1 MRPVTHWPG
10 ADRQTASY
18 SPDVPMIAA
27 PAKVAVFL
35 IALTAI
41 FGVAYLTGTQSSA
54 LLAAPPVSAHGQ
66 HSTTFGGLSATANG
80 YTMRLPDSTG
90 RPGNDQF
97 VELQITGPDG
107 RSVPDYTETDGAPM
121 HVIAIRQD
129 LTGYQHL
136 YPEQGDGASWWAVLN
151 LTPGPWRLIAEFRP
165 AALGQAV
172 ALGADLTISGNYR
185 PRPLPDVSERDRVDG
200 YVATLSQP
208 LTTSSSAPTVV
219 TLSTKGR
226 PVTDLTRAHGSLGHG
241 VLIRPTDLGYW
252 HLHADPVDETY
263 RGPDISFTGGA
274 PEPGTYRM
282 FTEFTR
288 GEDSHVAAFTVVV
301 TS

>member
-1 MRPVTHWPG
+1 
-10 ADRQTASY
+10 
-18 SPDVPMIAA
+18 MIAA
-27 PAKVAVFL
+27 PVRVVVFL

-41 FGVAYLTGTQSSA
+41 FGVAYLVGTQSSA
-54 LLAAPPVSAHGQ
+54 LLAAPPVSAHDQ
-66 HSTTFGGLSATANG
+66 HSTAFGGLSATADG

-90 RPGNDQF
+90 APGKDQF
-97 VELQITGPDG
+97 VELQITGSDG
-107 RSVPDYTETDGAPM
+107 RPVPDYTETDGAPM

-136 YPEQGDGASWWAVLN
+136 YPEQGDGSSWWAALN
-151 LTPGPWRLIAEFRP
+151 LTPGPWRMIAEFRP
-165 AALGQAV
+165 AALGQTV

-185 PRPLPDVSERDRVDG
+185 PQPLPEVSERDRVDG
-200 YVATLSQP
+200 YLATLSEP
-208 LTTSSSAPTVV
+208 VTTFSNGLTVV
-219 TLSTKGR
+219 TLSRKGR
-226 PVTDLTRAHGSLGHG
+226 PVTDLTPAHGSLGHG

-252 HLHADPVDETY
+252 HLHADSVSETY
-263 RGPDISFTGGA
+263 RGPDISFTGGV

-282 FTEFTR
+282 FTEFTH

>member
-1 MRPVTHWPG
+1 
-10 ADRQTASY
+10 
-18 SPDVPMIAA
+18 MIAA

-54 LLAAPPVSAHGQ
+54 LLAAPPASEHGQ
-66 HSTTFGGLSATANG
+66 HASTFGGLSATADG

-90 RPGNDQF
+90 TPGKDQF

-107 RSVPDYTETDGAPM
+107 RPVPDYTETDGAPM
-121 HVIAIRQD
+121 HVIAVRQD
-129 LTGYQHL
+129 LTGYQHV

-151 LTPGPWRLIAEFRP
+151 LAPGPWRLIAEFRP
-165 AALGQAV
+165 AGLGQTV
-172 ALGADLTISGNYR
+172 ALGADLTISGDYR
-185 PRPLPDVSERDRVDG
+185 PRPLPEVSKRDRVDG
-200 YVATLSQP
+200 YLATLTEP
-208 LTTSSSAPTVV
+208 VTTFSNGLTVV
-219 TLSTKGR
+219 TLSRKGR
-226 PVTDLTRAHGSLGHG
+226 PVTDLTAAHGSLGHG
-241 VLIRPTDLGYW
+241 VLIRPADLGYW

-263 RGPDISFTGGA
+263 RGPDISFTGGV

-282 FTEFTR
+282 FTEFTS
-288 GEDSHVAAFTVVV
+288 GEESHVAAFTVVV